1 MSHPGQSTP
10 SEPVLPE
17 EYGSEGRGDDGGP
30 EGPDEQTTFEVGEY
44 EVDDGHDAYEYEDS
58 FHAGGGFDD
67 DQADFEEVEGDFDLD
82 DEQD

>member
-1 MSHPGQSTP
+1 MSHPGHSIP
-10 SEPVLPE
+10 SEPVLPG
-17 EYGSEGRGDDGGP
+17 EY
-30 EGPDEQTTFEVGEY
+30 GPDEQTTFDVGEY

-67 DQADFEEVEGDFDLD
+67 DHGDFEEVEGDFDLD